1 MADGK
6 VTDAEYLV
14 CKRTIAAFD
23 LPDLCDKITTKGL
36 KDLLDQGLLQVLS
49 SNFAAL
55 DKPTKLRLGSI
66 ST

>member
-1 MADGK
+1 LASN
-6 VTDAEYLV
+6 
-14 CKRTIAAFD
+14 

-55 DKPTKLRLGSI
+55 DKPTKLRLRSI
-66 ST
+66 LT